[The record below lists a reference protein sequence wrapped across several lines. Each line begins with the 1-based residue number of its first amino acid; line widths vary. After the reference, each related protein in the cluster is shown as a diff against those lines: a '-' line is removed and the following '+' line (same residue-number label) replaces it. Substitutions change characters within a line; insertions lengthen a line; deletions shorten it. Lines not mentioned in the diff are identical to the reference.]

1 MNSYQIIQFLIVNR
15 FVVHDI
21 IVTNG
26 KHADKYGLLCDVNT
40 ASSDEIHPSRGNSL
54 RVFNGCLLEQNYPHV
69 RTSVFSN
76 EVQYP
81 LFMCI

>member
-40 ASSDEIHPSRGNSL
+40 ASADEICPSQ
-54 RVFNGCLLEQNYPHV
+54 ENYICV
-69 RTSVFSN
+69 YTGIFAWAQLSS
-76 EVQYP
+76 QLY
-81 LFMCI
+81 